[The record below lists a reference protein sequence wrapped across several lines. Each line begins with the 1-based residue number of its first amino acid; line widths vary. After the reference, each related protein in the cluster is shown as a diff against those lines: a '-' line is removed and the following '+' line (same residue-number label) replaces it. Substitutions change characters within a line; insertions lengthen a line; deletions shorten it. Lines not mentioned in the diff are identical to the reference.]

1 MGSCSGCAQ
10 RANCSAVGCIAAGF
24 DVTGGIS
31 CADVTT
37 GMGSLGVGSLAFATT
52 EPLGAACSVEF
63 DAVSRIGELFD
74 DTTTGGAVVEGEVG
88 VERLGPQPN
97 ANEKKTSVAIRVF
110 RLGMDIIFPN
120 RKEGMSN
127 VQC

>member
-1 MGSCSGCAQ
+1 
-10 RANCSAVGCIAAGF
+10 
-24 DVTGGIS
+24 
-31 CADVTT
+31 
-37 GMGSLGVGSLAFATT
+37 MGSLGVGSLAFETT

-74 DTTTGGAVVEGEVG
+74 GVVEPSTAAAFASLWMPDDSTTGGDVAEGEVG

-110 RLGMDIIFPN
+110 RLGMDNIFPN

-127 VQC
+127 HHYGRTPKQG